1 MAVKIIKQ
9 QETGFVVEQVKHSSG
24 AVKTTSTPVPVAVV
38 GTQDEPWCEVGVVAG
53 QTINLGNYN
62 SARISVSVK
71 LPCHRED
78 LDSTFDEAMDW
89 VDERMSDLITQAKGS
104 VVDGTD
110 ELQCGE
116 EVQF

>member
-24 AVKTTSTPVPVAVV
+24 AVKTKSTTVPVTMEQA
-38 GTQDEPWCEVGVVAG
+38 GPWCEVGVVAG

-71 LPCHRED
+71 MPCTKKD
-78 LDSTFDEAMDW
+78 LDATFDQAMEW
-89 VDERMSDLITQAKGS
+89 VDERMSTLIKQATS
-104 VVDGTD
+104 AVEDGTD
-110 ELQCGE
+110 E